1 MSRQYRVKVRET
13 LRRVVKARDEVSS
26 QLEILE
32 ILPAAEMA
40 ELLAEELQRRGFKR
54 KGNNAIRKQEKVEVL
69 VDLATGTVTVRAS
82 DEKDV
87 NLSATREGYG
97 DRDVPPG
104 RGSVRERIA
113 EQLRESLEK
122 DAGKVAAQL
131 QSKVSDELECQLGDV
146 AAELDQAVN
155 RATAEA
161 LKRKAAQ
168 LGRIKQMVD
177 DAESG
182 ALTIVVEV

>member
-1 MSRQYRVKVRET
+1 MSRFVRRCVAWSKPAT
-13 LRRVVKARDEVSS
+13 KISS

-40 ELLAEELQRRGFKR
+40 ELLAQELERRGFQR
-54 KGNNAIRKQEKVEVL
+54 HGNKAVRKQEKVEVL
-69 VDLATGTVTVRAS
+69 VDLASGEVTVRAT

-87 NLSATREGYG
+87 KLAAEKEGYG
-97 DRDVPPG
+97 YDDVGPG
-104 RGSVRERIA
+104 NGTVRERMA
-113 EQLRESLEK
+113 QQLRQSMEK
-122 DAGKVAAQL
+122 DVAKEEATL
-131 QSKVSDELECQLGDV
+131 QSQVSDELECHLGDV

-168 LGRIKQMVD
+168 LGRIKQMAD
-177 DAESG
+177 DPESG
-182 ALTIVVEV
+182 SLTIVLEV